1 MITEVIN
8 RFKRTLLSHNYGKTE
23 AEKLFKDVSGS
34 ENIEAP
40 FGSGI
45 KLISATL
52 NLNIGCIFFLKNPV
66 SSLIRAQQ
74 SPIHLVFL
82 DKTLQFFSLGE

>member
-1 MITEVIN
+1 M
-8 RFKRTLLSHNYGKTE
+8 
-23 AEKLFKDVSGS
+23 EKLRLRSCSKTYLDS

-52 NLNIGCIFFLKNPV
+52 NLNIGCIFFFLKNPV

>member
-1 MITEVIN
+1 M
-8 RFKRTLLSHNYGKTE
+8 
-23 AEKLFKDVSGS
+23 EKLRLRSCSKTYLDS

-52 NLNIGCIFFLKNPV
+52 NLNIGCIFFFFLKNPV